1 MKFCPQCKIP
11 LQSLSIS
18 IVFRFFRREAVINEI
33 VTIEDGTS
41 STSTTIRIPSSI
53 NFGAHSS
60 NNLLNANLSG
70 SFQRNADETTD
81 DENILIS
88 NRQNRSAPNLSNTLR
103 VNLEPNVGSSSNS
116 SVGRIGVP
124 AIPNNQF
131 NPSPPISR
139 GRSNMIL

>member
-1 MKFCPQCKIP
+1 MF
-11 LQSLSIS
+11 LTSLFETPS
-18 IVFRFFRREAVINEI
+18 RLFRRQAVNHED
-33 VTIEDGTS
+33 VFVEDGTS
-41 STSTTIRIPSSI
+41 TSTTVRIPSSSI

-81 DENILIS
+81 DENILVS
-88 NRQNRSAPNLSNTLR
+88 NRQNSSAPNLSNNHR
-103 VNLEPNVGSSSNS
+103 INLQPAGGSSSNS
-116 SVGRIGVP
+116 SAGRIGVP